1 MKDKKIILIIIV
13 IAVIS
18 VAFYFVYKNFLAK
31 KAPSV
36 SVVSTL
42 KVKTGFAL
50 EVLEEPKFTALRMYG
65 KLPVVVSQKG
75 KINPFAKF

>member
-13 IAVIS
+13 IAVIG

-50 EVLEEPKFTALRMYG
+50 EVLEESKFTALRMYG